1 MAGREEETGK
11 LKIEDKNKDH
21 RYPLPPPPLAFVLLV
36 IFLAVS

>member
-11 LKIEDKNKDH
+11 LRIGDKNKDP
-21 RYPLPPPPLAFVLLV
+21 RYPLPPPLAFVLLV